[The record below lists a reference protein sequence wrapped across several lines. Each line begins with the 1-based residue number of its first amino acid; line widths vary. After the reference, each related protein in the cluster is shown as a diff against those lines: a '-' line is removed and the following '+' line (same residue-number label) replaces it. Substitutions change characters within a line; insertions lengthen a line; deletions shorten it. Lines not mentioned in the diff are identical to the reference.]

1 VTSGPVRP
9 TQDDDVLAG
18 LSDVVGGPAG
28 EHDAGHPWWT
38 PIRVLLVVTAACFAL
53 GMVQKAPCYNVTWE
67 NGEDRYSEMCYSDLP
82 YLYTGRGFA
91 ELNWPYSEDEQV
103 RQRYETMEYPV
114 GISYFA
120 WLDAWAT
127 HWLSGS
133 PDISGRAQ
141 IASGDMWGAPGVVP
155 EVRLYVVTTA
165 LGMAICALVATVF
178 LSGVNRRRPWDALGF
193 AASPALLFTGLV
205 NWDMLAVLCVA
216 GATWAWAR
224 GKPVWTGVWLG
235 LGTATKLYP
244 LFLVG
249 ALLVICL
256 RERRWLALVHVVWA
270 TAVTWLLV
278 NLPAMATG
286 FSQWKV
292 FWTFNQDR
300 GADFGS
306 VWLAVSEA
314 TKHTFEVSTINHW
327 SEGFFVV
334 WCLAVAVLGYTA
346 KVTPRF
352 AQLGFLIVAG
362 FLLVNKVY
370 SPQYVLWLLPL
381 AVLARPRWRDL
392 LIWQAGEI
400 LYFASVW
407 WYLGKFLA
415 SGSDESVSP
424 AYWIAIALRMAAE
437 LYLVAVV
444 VRDIRDPWSDPVDR
458 YDDDYPSEMTTRS
471 NVVAV

>member
-1 VTSGPVRP
+1 MTLGPVRP
-9 TQDDDVLAG
+9 TRDDDVLAG

-28 EHDAGHPWWT
+28 EHDAGHRWWT
-38 PIRVLLVVTAACFAL
+38 PLRVLLVVTAACFAL
-53 GMVQKAPCYNVTWE
+53 GMVQKAPCYHVSWE

-91 ELNWPYSEDEQV
+91 ELNWPYSDDEQV

-141 IASGDMWGAPGVVP
+141 IPSSDMWGAPGVVP

-165 LGMAICALVATVF
+165 LGLAICALLATVF
-178 LSGVNRRRPWDALGF
+178 LSGVNRRRPWDALAF
-193 AASPALLFTGLV
+193 AASPALLLTGLV
-205 NWDMLAVLCVA
+205 NWDLLAVVCVA
-216 GATWAWAR
+216 GALSAWAR

-244 LFLVG
+244 VFLVG

-256 RERRWLALVHVVWA
+256 RERRWLPLVHVVWA
-270 TAVTWLLV
+270 TAVTWQVV
-278 NLPAMATG
+278 NLPAMWTG

-300 GADFGS
+300 GADLGS
-306 VWLAVSEA
+306 FWLAAHEA
-314 TKHTFEVSTINHW
+314 TDHVFLSTTINHW
-327 SEGFFVV
+327 SVGFFAV

-352 AQLGFLIVAG
+352 AQLGFLIVTG

-400 LYFASVW
+400 LYFAAVW
-407 WYLGKFLA
+407 WYLGTFLA
-415 SGSDESVSP
+415 SGSNANVSP
-424 AYWIAIALRMAAE
+424 SYWIAIALRIAAE
-437 LYLVAVV
+437 LYLVVMV

-458 YDDDYPSEMTTRS
+458 YEDDYPSETTTRS
-471 NVVAV
+471 KVVAV